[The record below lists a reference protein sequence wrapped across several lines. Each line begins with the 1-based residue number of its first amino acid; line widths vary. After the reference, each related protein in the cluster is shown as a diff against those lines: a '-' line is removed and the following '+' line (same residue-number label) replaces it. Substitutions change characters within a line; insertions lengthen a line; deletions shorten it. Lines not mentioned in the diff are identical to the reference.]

1 MIRASRFALIAAGIS
16 LACPVFAQNSVPSDV
31 IDKIKEEGLQRSQ
44 VMQTLSYLTDVIGP
58 RLTGSPGL
66 KRANEW
72 TRDTMTKWGL
82 QNAHLE
88 AWGPFGRGWS
98 LEKFSAQVS
107 APQCIPLIAYPK
119 AWSPSVRVNAPVVI
133 VDATDEAGLE
143 KYKGKLKGV
152 VVLNGKMRELKAWFD
167 PQGRRY
173 TDEQLGKMAT
183 ATGAEGG
190 RPGGSGTGR
199 PAPPP
204 SAGGYMDD
212 HEDEQPGRPNFT
224 FATKKAEFLQKEG
237 VALLVDPSFNGDG
250 GTLFVQS
257 ASVPQPTKPGSKRV
271 SPYDKDA
278 PKIIPQMVMANEDY
292 NRLTRMIQQGE
303 TLTMNVEIK
312 AKYYDKDLMAYNTVA
327 EIPGTDKKDE
337 VVMMGGHL
345 DSWHGSTGATDNGA
359 GVAVAMEAARILKAL
374 NLQPRRTIR
383 VGLWTGEEEGLFGS
397 RAYVTQHFAERPS
410 SSNGG
415 APQPMVYKPEHEKF
429 SVYYNLD
436 NGTGKIRGIYTQRNE
451 AVASLFGEW
460 LTPFKD
466 MGATTVTLSNTGGT
480 DHQSFDGVGLPGFQF
495 IQDPIEYNTRTHH
508 SNQDNFDRI
517 QGDDLKQAAVIMAA
531 FAYQSAMREE
541 KIPRKPITPPTPRT
555 AVPASP

>member
-1 MIRASRFALIAAGIS
+1 MIRATRLAFLALGIS
-16 LACPVFAQNSVPSDV
+16 LVCPAFAQNSVPSDV
-31 IDKIKEEGLQRSQ
+31 IDKIKEEGTQRSQ

-58 RLTGSPGL
+58 RLTGSPSL

-72 TRDTMTKWGL
+72 TRDTMTKWGM
-82 QNAHLE
+82 QSAHLE

-98 LEKFSAQVS
+98 LERFSAQVV

-119 AWSPSVRVNAPVVI
+119 AWSPSVHANGHVVI

-143 KYKGKLKGV
+143 KYKGKLKGAIV
-152 VVLNGKMRELKAWFD
+152 FNGKIRELKAWFD

-173 TDEQLGKMAT
+173 TDAELSKMAT
-183 ATGAEGG
+183 ATGTEG
-190 RPGGSGTGR
+190 RPR
-199 PAPPP
+199 PVP
-204 SAGGYMDD
+204 SAGGYMDE
-212 HEDEQPGRPNFT
+212 HEDETQPPGRPNQSFT
-224 FATKKAEFLQKEG
+224 AKKAEFYQKEG
-237 VALLVDPSFNGDG
+237 VALLVDPSFAGDG
-250 GTLFVQS
+250 GTLFVMS
-257 ASVPQPTKPGSKRV
+257 ASVPQSGKPGSPRI
-271 SPYDKDA
+271 SAYDKNS
-278 PKIIPQMVMANEDY
+278 PKITPQIVLANEDY

-312 AKYYDKDLMAYNTVA
+312 AKYHDKDLMAYNTVA
-327 EIPGTDKKDE
+327 EIPGSDKKDE

-383 VGLWTGEEEGLFGS
+383 VGLWTGEEQGLFGS
-397 RAYVTQHFAERPS
+397 RAYVAQHFAERPTS
-410 SSNGG
+410 TNGG
-415 APQPMVYKPEHEKF
+415 TTPQALVYKPEHEKF

-451 AVASLFGEW
+451 AVAILFGEW

-495 IQDPIEYNTRTHH
+495 IQDPIEYGTRTHH

-517 QGDDLKQAAVIMAA
+517 QGDDLKQAAVIMAT

-541 KIPRKPITPPTPRT
+541 KIPRKPAPAPRP
-555 AVPASP
+555 APSVP